1 MIRVYYPQTLL
12 EECKYKVKGKTV
24 KRYVTE
30 GLTNSESNFDSNF
43 HLLKKLKYY
52 PKS

>member
-1 MIRVYYPQTLL
+1 MIRAYYPQTLL